1 MYAAFKV
8 LPPSGGWLQR
18 TPTRGPARHHSTPV
32 PTAPAW
38 WVAATD
44 THKGPRPTPLHPCPY
59 GPRLVGEAAFKLL
72 LNLFYACCESC
83 KAVDGGK
90 LARHCLRSY

>member
-38 WVAATD
+38 WERLLSSCFLTCFTLAVSPVKQWMAANWLDIVCVAI
-44 THKGPRPTPLHPCPY
+44 
-59 GPRLVGEAAFKLL
+59 E
-72 LNLFYACCESC
+72 
-83 KAVDGGK
+83 GGAK
-90 LARHCLRSY
+90 S